1 MMFSALV
8 FQSKTMRTMIF
19 VPIAIG
25 VAQRFGFGILSLAL
39 PVALLIEHVYVL
51 PFNSKPALLLY
62 STDQYSFT
70 DTFKFGFVMMVISWI
85 TIIVM
90 GETYYRLLGY
100 TPNGVF
106 GLF

>member
-1 MMFSALV
+1 
-8 FQSKTMRTMIF
+8 
-19 VPIAIG
+19 
-25 VAQRFGFGILSLAL
+25 
-39 PVALLIEHVYVL
+39 
-51 PFNSKPALLLY
+51 
-62 STDQYSFT
+62 
-70 DTFKFGFVMMVISWI
+70 MMVISWI